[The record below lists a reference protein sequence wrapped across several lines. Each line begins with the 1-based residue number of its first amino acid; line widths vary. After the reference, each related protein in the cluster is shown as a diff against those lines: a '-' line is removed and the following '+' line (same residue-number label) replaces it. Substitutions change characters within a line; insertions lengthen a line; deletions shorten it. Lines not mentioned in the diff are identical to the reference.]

1 MLETVSVERC
11 YCCHANCHVSTLD
24 IYIIY
29 LPTYLHRC
37 YSAPE
42 SVASLQQP
50 EVFEAILGEV
60 AGGGEAGDAAADDED
75 LVVVVCVGVGARV
88 CHGWAG
94 SGHSHN
100 ILCALYYC
108 QQLTG
113 N

>member
-11 YCCHANCHVSTLD
+11 YCCHAECHVSTLD
-24 IYIIY
+24 IRY

-75 LVVVVCVGVGARV
+75 LVVVVCVGVWARV

-94 SGHSHN
+94 AGHSHN

>member
-1 MLETVSVERC
+1 MSR
-11 YCCHANCHVSTLD
+11 
-24 IYIIY
+24 IYTRYLHYVHY